1 MSSLIRPRLT
11 SGRLSLLTSTLRLF
25 IFRAVDPT
33 ILRDFRQ
40 PICVYRFR
48 FGSLV
53 NIKEIRHYRALT
65 DLPYKRRDATASGQ
79 TATET
84 QARSSS
90 NPAADASTSNN
101 NLAYHAQLD
110 SAPRH
115 GAGCTFFP
123 FAVSKTRLFFTTDIK
138 SLKQYRQ
145 KQNRFCRIE

>member
-48 FGSLV
+48 FESLV
-53 NIKEIRHYRALT
+53 NIKEIRHHRPLT

-79 TATET
+79 TATAT

-101 NLAYHAQLD
+101 LAYHAQLG

-115 GAGCTFFP
+115 GAGCTSFP
-123 FAVSKTRLFFTTDIK
+123 FAVSKTRLFSGVIV
-138 SLKQYRQ
+138 KQ
-145 KQNRFCRIE
+145 